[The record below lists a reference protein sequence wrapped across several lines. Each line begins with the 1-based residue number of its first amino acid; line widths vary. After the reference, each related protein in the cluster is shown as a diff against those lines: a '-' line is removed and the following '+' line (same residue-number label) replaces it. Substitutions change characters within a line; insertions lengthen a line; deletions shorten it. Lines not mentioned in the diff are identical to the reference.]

1 MKTLNQTLS
10 VVLSVALVAGTL
22 PAHAA
27 SPAQGPAFLNTF
39 TPSPR
44 LGFVVDHFQG
54 TSKQPIVLIQ
64 DLHANY
70 GVQKKITNILAS
82 FKDALTPN
90 GQPMYLGREAAW
102 TEVDM
107 SPLMSKPEVERN
119 ARAEAL
125 LKNAYISAEEY
136 FAAKNP
142 NVPTHIVG
150 IENEADFALHDR
162 LTKAS
167 FAARMRLA
175 GKVET
180 LQATIQQAKL
190 KAPSDLKR
198 VWKAED
204 NYLNG
209 TIGLD
214 ELARRLHLETLD
226 YNSTEK
232 TLLDR
237 KLALA
242 ENAGKDAGYYKNL
255 VLADHYLSL
264 LTRLFRQQMTI
275 EEVRYAYQNSSDMLA
290 VIGAMLPG
298 ENMTQWA
305 DVLRSAVDFYAV
317 ALLRDKPLAENSM
330 KLAADHADQPVAVVT
345 GGFHTEGITNILRSK
360 GISFVVIA
368 PVVESNTLH
377 DEMLYLER
385 SLGVPGDAAQF
396 SKDVKAATVHTKGI
410 QPDLQGP
417 VDPNAGNKNGGAIDA
432 MSAVDMS
439 VPELKDAPAL
449 VDSNKSLQ
457 GVLDSQ
463 IEIAK
468 GFGLLD
474 PATLA
479 KVTFVI
485 SPNRTSERTWYD
497 AQKDHYT
504 VNISPKK
511 LEKIQSA
518 AAAHGTGSAEYANA
532 VNEFVFRDL
541 NKVRSN
547 VTHQNIG
554 EMVTT
559 SDAVQA
565 IFAVKNISRRAIG
578 EAFASVDGELF
589 SPFNS
594 IVSHIVDAMNHD
606 AIEETPEAQAAW
618 FAQKENQQ
626 FLSVLVAAAI
636 SVMNSE
642 YGIKYADT
650 DRIIKE
656 LQSTQEGLLA
666 RGKGPLGIGQGKI
679 RDVVAQASTFLRISN
694 PTEAQTKEMRDA
706 VNAALNYSA

>member
-10 VVLSVALVAGTL
+10 IVLSVALVAGTC
-22 PAHAA
+22 PANAA

-44 LGFVVDHFQG
+44 LGYVVDHFQG
-54 TSKQPIVLIQ
+54 TSKQPIILIQ

-70 GVQKKITNILAS
+70 GVQKKITDILAS

-107 SPLMSKPEVERN
+107 SPLMSKPEVVRN

-150 IENEADFALHDR
+150 IENEADFELHDR
-162 LTKAS
+162 LTKSS
-167 FAARMRLA
+167 FAARMQLA

-180 LQATIQQAKL
+180 LQATIQLAKQ

-204 NYLNG
+204 NYMNG
-209 TIGLD
+209 NIGID
-214 ELARRLHLETLD
+214 ELARRLHLEALD

-232 TLLDR
+232 ALLDR

-298 ENMTQWA
+298 EDMTQWA

-417 VDPNAGNKNGGAIDA
+417 VEPTEGNKGGNG
-432 MSAVDMS
+432 SAVDLTAIADINA
-439 VPELKDAPAL
+439 PLLAEAPAL
-449 VDSNKSLQ
+449 DISNRSLA
-457 GVLDSQ
+457 GVLKNMIDV
-463 IEIAK
+463 AK

-474 PATLA
+474 TATLD
-479 KVTFVI
+479 KVDFVI
-485 SPNRTSERTWYD
+485 TPHKTPERTWYN
-497 AQKDHYT
+497 AKTGRYT
-504 VNISPKK
+504 VVIAQSE

-518 AAAHGTGSAEYANA
+518 AAHGTQSAEYANA
-532 VNEFVFRDL
+532 VNRFAFGAL
-541 NKVRSN
+541 NKVRAN

-554 EMVTT
+554 ETVTT
-559 SDAVQA
+559 RDAIRALFTNVP
-565 IFAVKNISRRAIG
+565 RRAVG
-578 EAFASVDGELF
+578 EAFASIDGEAF
-589 SPFNS
+589 SPFHS
-594 IVSHIVDAMNHD
+594 VVSHIVAAMNHS

-618 FAQKENQQ
+618 LAQKENQE
-626 FLSVLVAAAI
+626 FLNVLIAAAI
-636 SVMNSE
+636 DIMNSK

-656 LQSTQEGLLA
+656 LQATQKGLLA
-666 RGKGPLGIGQGKI
+666 RLGVGQDKL
-679 RDVVAQASTFLRISN
+679 RDVVAQASTFLKISK
-694 PTEAQTKEMRDA
+694 PTEAQTQEMRDA
-706 VNAALNYSA
+706 VTAALGSAA